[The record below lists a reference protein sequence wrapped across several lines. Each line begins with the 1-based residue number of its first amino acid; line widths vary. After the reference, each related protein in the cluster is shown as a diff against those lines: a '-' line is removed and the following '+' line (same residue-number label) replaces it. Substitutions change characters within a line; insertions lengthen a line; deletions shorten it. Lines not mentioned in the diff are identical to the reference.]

1 MAKIMARVKL
11 ASKIM
16 PKISKVKGC
25 SLCLGLIKSTPSE
38 KQEKM
43 QLGAHVQI
51 DLDAI

>member
-1 MAKIMARVKL
+1 MGKL

-51 DLDAI
+51 GLDAI